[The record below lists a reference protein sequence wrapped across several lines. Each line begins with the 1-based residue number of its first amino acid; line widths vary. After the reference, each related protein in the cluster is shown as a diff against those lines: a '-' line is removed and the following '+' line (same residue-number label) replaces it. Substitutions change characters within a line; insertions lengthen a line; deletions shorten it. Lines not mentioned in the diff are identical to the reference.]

1 MKYELFENP
10 IRSASDIGMERY
22 AMRMGMDYYPE
33 HWDRS
38 MWEKDAKLM
47 QETGVSLI
55 RVAEFA
61 WSRLEPTEGNYD
73 FKWLDEAIDTFARHG
88 IKVVIGTPT
97 CTPPNWLVK
106 KYPDVLPQD
115 AYLHPHYAGVRGHR
129 CFNSPSMRHFSSLI
143 VEKLALHYKDHS
155 AVIGWQTDNEF
166 GLHECHCE
174 HCTAKFRDWL
184 KDKYSSVE
192 NINAA
197 WGNIVWSGEY
207 SDWSEIDTPLGG
219 NRAKNPSYLLDYKRF
234 ETDSV
239 VEFQQLQLDILKK
252 ICPNHFATHNIW
264 SYPMSLDYYKL
275 SENLDFVSL
284 DYYPS
289 TSPEK
294 DVTSGYGGALTLDL
308 TRGIKRQNFWIMET
322 ISGPPGCWMPM
333 WRTPYPGFIRAYAWQ
348 CIARGADTIVHFRWR
363 SAPSGG
369 EQFWHGLIDHS
380 NVPGRRYEEYLEL
393 CKEVN
398 RLAPFLEGTEV
409 NGEVAILHSHDQY
422 NAFQAQ
428 LQSDGMDYFD
438 NIKTLHRAFTKLGI
452 MTDVLNEHDDLT
464 GYKLIVAPSLFLL
477 DPELASRLDECV
489 KKGATLVVLPRTGVK
504 NQNNVCWIQPLPGP
518 LAGTAGV
525 AVAEYDPI
533 GKDSNIINWNGKS
546 YSCNQWCDILT
557 LQGAEPVARYE
568 DDFYAGQIAAT
579 VHTVGEGKVYYIGT
593 FPEESF
599 YLDFFKEQADSLKLK
614 YINNLPE
621 GIQVSVRSNGEK
633 QYMFLLNLSRKE
645 QSIQLEQSYYSIL
658 NNKELAQQLNMKPY
672 DVEIVELS

>member
-1 MKYELFENP
+1 
-10 IRSASDIGMERY
+10 
-22 AMRMGMDYYPE
+22 MRMGMDYYPE

-38 MWEKDAKLM
+38 MWEEDAKLM
-47 QETGVSLI
+47 QDTGVSLI

-73 FKWLDEAIDTFARHG
+73 FEWLDDAIDTFARHG

-106 KYPDVLPQD
+106 KYPDVLPID
-115 AYLHPHYAGVRGHR
+115 AQLHPHYPGVRGHR
-129 CFNSPSMRHFSSLI
+129 CFNSPSMRHYSFLI

-155 AVIGWQTDNEF
+155 AVIGWQIDNEF
-166 GLHECHCE
+166 GLHECNCE
-174 HCTAKFRDWL
+174 HCNTKFRDWL

-197 WGNIVWSGEY
+197 WGNVVWSGEY
-207 SDWSEIDTPLGG
+207 SEWSEITTPLGG

-252 ICPNHFATHNIW
+252 HCPNHFVTHNIW

-275 SENLDFVSL
+275 GEKLDFVSL

-294 DVTSGYGGALTLDL
+294 DVTSGYSGALTLDL

-333 WRTPYPGFIRAYAWQ
+333 WRTPYPGFIRAYSWQ

-380 NVPGRRYEEYLEL
+380 NVPGRRYEEYRGL
-393 CKEVN
+393 CDEVN
-398 RLAPFLEGTEV
+398 RLAPLLEGTQV
-409 NGEVAILHSHDQY
+409 KGKVAILHSHDQY
-422 NAFQAQ
+422 NAFQGQ
-428 LQSDGMDYFD
+428 LQSDGMDYFE

-452 MTDVLNEHDDLT
+452 MTDVLSENEDLT

-477 DPELASRLDECV
+477 DTALASKFDEYV
-489 KKGATLVVLPRTGVK
+489 KNGATLVVLPRTGVK
-504 NQNNVCWIQPLPGP
+504 NPNNVCWIQPLPGP
-518 LAGTAGV
+518 LSESAGV
-525 AVAEYDPI
+525 TVAEYDPI
-533 GKDSNIINWNGKS
+533 GKDKNSINWNNKS
-546 YSCNQWCDILT
+546 YSCSQWCDILT
-557 LQGAEPVARYE
+557 PQGAEPVARYE
-568 DDFYAGQIAAT
+568 DDFYAGKIAAT
-579 VHTVGEGKVYYIGT
+579 VHTVDKGKVYYLGT

-599 YLDFFKEQADSLKLK
+599 YSDFFKDVADTLGLT
-614 YINNLPE
+614 YIPNLPE
-621 GIQVSVRSNGEK
+621 GVQVSIRSNGEK
-633 QYMFLLNLSRKE
+633 QYMFLLNLSRK
-645 QSIQLEQSYYSIL
+645 QQTIQLEQSYYSVL
-658 NNKELAQQLNMKPY
+658 NNKDIAQELNMNPY
-672 DVEIVELS
+672 DVEIVELL